1 MVLPPELCLSGT
13 RRNYSTTLASS
24 HPTSPRLTSI
34 SKWVGDPDYTFTTWQ
49 VDRSVQVGAAAWV
62 VDGRGTAPA
71 GGQPPDK

>member
-1 MVLPPELCLSGT
+1 MVLPRELCLSGT
-13 RRNYSTTLASS
+13 RRNY
-24 HPTSPRLTSI
+24 TSILNFQIPRLTSV
-34 SKWVGDPDYTFTTWQ
+34 SEWLGEPDYTFTTWQ